1 VSEKAPRVRIS
12 LVLVLVAA
20 LGCNPAPASPAPPG
34 SPTTSVGLSPSPQPT
49 PTPSPSASPTPSP
62 TIDPLEAAVDD
73 SLAVM
78 SDSEKVGQLILAGYS
93 GANGVEAAAELVGEL
108 QVGGVIL
115 FADNVQSPDHAVAVT
130 TAFRSASDGIEP
142 LIAIDH
148 EGGEVIRMGPPV
160 TQLPDA
166 WTIGET
172 GDPELARE
180 AGRVAGE
187 ELLAM
192 GIGVDLAPVL
202 DVNDEPDNPVI
213 GRRAFGADPQL
224 VTEMGLAFADGLEP
238 TGVVATGKHFPGHGH
253 TTVDSHYALPVVD
266 RTRRQLERI
275 DFVPFQAAVDAGI
288 EVIMTAHVVY
298 TALDRREPATLS
310 RPILTGILR
319 EQMGFDGV
327 VVTDSLSM
335 EAITEQRSRGEAAVV
350 AILAGADMVLIPDDV
365 AGVRTA
371 LLTALRSGRLPAER
385 LDASVRRILR
395 LKLGHADAWSQR
407 PPLSVVGSKE
417 HQAVVQRILDAAG
430 ATSAAR

>member
-1 VSEKAPRVRIS
+1 
-12 LVLVLVAA
+12 
-20 LGCNPAPASPAPPG
+20 
-34 SPTTSVGLSPSPQPT
+34 
-49 PTPSPSASPTPSP
+49 
-62 TIDPLEAAVDD
+62 
-73 SLAVM
+73 M
-78 SDSEKVGQLILAGYS
+78 SDGEKVGQLIMAGYG
-93 GANGVEAAAELVGEL
+93 GADGVEAAAKLVGDL

-115 FADNVQSPDHAVAVT
+115 FADNVQSPQHAAAVT
-130 TAFRSASDGIEP
+130 GAFRSAAGSIEP

-202 DVNDEPDNPVI
+202 DVSDEPRNPII
-213 GRRAFGADPQL
+213 GRRAFGDDPQL
-224 VTEMGLAFADGLEP
+224 VAEMGLAFADGLEA

-253 TTVDSHYALPVVD
+253 TTVDSHYDLPVVD

-275 DFVPFQAAVDAGI
+275 DFVPFRAAVEAGI
-288 EVIMTAHVVY
+288 DMIMTAHVVY
-298 TALDRREPATLS
+298 PALDRREPATLS
-310 RPILTGILR
+310 RPTLTGILR
-319 EQMGFDGV
+319 AEMGFEGV
-327 VVTDSLSM
+327 IVTDSLSM

-350 AILAGADMVLIPDDV
+350 SILAGADMVLIPDDV
-365 AGVRTA
+365 SGVRTA
-371 LLTALRSGRLPAER
+371 LLAALRSGRLPADR

-395 LKLGHADAWSQR
+395 LKLGHAEAWSQR
-407 PPLSVVGSKE
+407 PPLAVVGSKE
-417 HQAVVQRILDAAG
+417 HRAVVQRILDAATAG
-430 ATSAAR
+430 SAMQ

>member
-1 VSEKAPRVRIS
+1 VAKRTRTVRIILPL
-12 LVLVLVAA
+12 LVLAA
-20 LGCNPAPASPAPPG
+20 VLGCTVTPASPAPG
-34 SPTTSVGLSPSPQPT
+34 GG
-49 PTPSPSASPTPSP
+49 SP
-62 TIDPLEAAVDD
+62 TIDPLEAGVSR
-73 SLAVM
+73 SLEAM
-78 SDSEKVGQLILAGYS
+78 SESEKVGQLIMAGYS
-93 GANGVEAAAELVGEL
+93 GADGVEAAAELVGDL
-108 QVGGVIL
+108 QVGAVIL
-115 FADNVQSPDHAVAVT
+115 FADNVQSPQHAAAVT
-130 TAFRSASDGIEP
+130 GAFRSAAGEIEP

-180 AGRVAGE
+180 AGGVAGE

-202 DVNDEPDNPVI
+202 DVSDEPRNPII
-213 GRRAFGADPQL
+213 GRRAFGDDPQL
-224 VTEMGLAFADGLEP
+224 VAEMGLAFADGLES

-253 TTVDSHYALPVVD
+253 TTVDSHFDLPVVD

-288 EVIMTAHVVY
+288 EMIMTAHVVY
-298 TALDRREPATLS
+298 PALDRREPATLS

-319 EQMGFDGV
+319 EEMGFEGV
-327 VVTDSLSM
+327 IVTDSLSM

-350 AILAGADMVLIPDDV
+350 SILAGADMVLIPDDV

-371 LLTALRSGRLPAER
+371 LLRALRSGRLPAER
-385 LDASVRRILR
+385 LDESVRRILR
-395 LKLGHADAWSQR
+395 LKLGHAPAWGER
-407 PPLSVVGSKE
+407 PPLSVVGSKA
-417 HQAVVQRILDAAG
+417 HQAVVERILDAAG
-430 ATSAAR
+430 ASSASR